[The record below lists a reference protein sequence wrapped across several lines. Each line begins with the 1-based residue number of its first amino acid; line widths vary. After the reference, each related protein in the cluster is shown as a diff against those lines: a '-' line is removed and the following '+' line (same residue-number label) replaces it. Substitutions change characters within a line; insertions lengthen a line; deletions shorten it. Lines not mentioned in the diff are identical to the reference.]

1 MVAFFEY
8 IPLIIFFI
16 FYKMFDVFI
25 ATGALIVT
33 SALHLVVMKA
43 TGKPILHR
51 HWIFF
56 GLIAVFGGL
65 TIFFHDDTFIK
76 WKVSIINGFF
86 ATALLVSNYGFKKNL
101 LKGFMAEQ
109 IQLPEAIWSK
119 FNLAWAGFFI
129 TLAILNLYVAF
140 NFEQEI
146 WVNFKVFGL
155 TILTFVF
162 AIVSI
167 LSIYKYIPQDADEN
181 EKENKIVSVSD
192 INNDK

>member
-8 IPLIIFFI
+8 IPLIVFFV

-43 TGKPILHR
+43 TGKPILNR

-76 WKVSIINGFF
+76 WKVTIINGFF
-86 ATALLVSNYGFKKNL
+86 GVALLVSKYAFNKNL
-101 LKGFMAEQ
+101 LESFMGEQ
-109 IQLPEAIWSK
+109 LKLPDAIWSK
-119 FNLAWAGFFI
+119 FNLAWVGFFF
-129 TLAILNLYVAF
+129 TCAFLNLYIAF
-140 NFEQEI
+140 SFDQET

-155 TILTFVF
+155 TGLTFAF

-167 LSIYKYIPQDADEN
+167 MSIYKYIPQDEAESSTQDKI
-181 EKENKIVSVSD
+181 EK
-192 INNDK
+192 